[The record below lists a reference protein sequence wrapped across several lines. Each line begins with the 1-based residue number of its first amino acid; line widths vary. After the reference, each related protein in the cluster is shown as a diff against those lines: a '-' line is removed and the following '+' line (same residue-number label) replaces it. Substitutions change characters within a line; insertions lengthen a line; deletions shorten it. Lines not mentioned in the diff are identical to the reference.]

1 MYRWRLLIMESKKQ
15 RIALINT
22 LLKYYEASNNES
34 SNRLYE
40 VIIHFTVGLSY
51 EVANSCHDIAERMYL
66 KGKKSYES

>member
-1 MYRWRLLIMESKKQ
+1 MESKKQ

-22 LLKYYEASNNES
+22 LLKYYDASNNES

-40 VIIHFTVGLSY
+40 DIIYFTVGLSY
-51 EVANSCHDIAERMYL
+51 EVANGCHDIAERLHL